1 MSAGT
6 TTCLA
11 CSCRLVSCRGLCQ
24 RCYGRYG
31 KLVRNGKTT
40 WLQLEQAGRCLPAV
54 PLGQGWR
61 RGAFARRSTP

>member
-6 TTCLA
+6 TNCLA

-40 WLQLEQAGRCLPAV
+40 WLQLEREGKARPPA
-54 PLGQGWR
+54 PKKQ
-61 RGAFARRSTP
+61 FKFK